1 MLIIIVLSSM
11 RVKLAKVTTGP
22 LIISGPPQ
30 SLSAL
35 FLTSLYFDRGV
46 HLVTGATLELRAR

>member
-1 MLIIIVLSSM
+1 MLIIKVLSSM

-22 LIISGPPQ
+22 LIISGPLL

-35 FLTSLYFDRGV
+35 FLTSLYFYRGV